1 MAKKSEKETRFSLVE
16 VANKIEESRVFW
28 NRSQSLPEK
37 PVVPQEKPVVP
48 QEKTVEPVL
57 QKPKLPHYTP
67 LDSIMYP
74 LMYAIRCKSWVKARK
89 LCHELILC
97 DPEQKLYQ
105 GLYIRLVQLTNL
117 IDQQNYSRNS
127 RASSRSRTTITES
140 DM

>member
-1 MAKKSEKETRFSLVE
+1 MAKKSDKETRFSLVE

-37 PVVPQEKPVVP
+37 PIVPQEKP
-48 QEKTVEPVL
+48 VEPVL

-97 DPEQKLYQ
+97 DPEQKIYQ